1 MIKSLKNNFLN
12 HTILSVISI
21 SCLFAILNLQ
31 NSRVEQLSKTSLDTE
46 IYFKQHKAEDLHLSF
61 LNKMPSFGFDNLLAN
76 STMLRFLQYFGDG
89 EARKHTGYTLSSD
102 YLDVIVNKD
111 PRFATAYLVISPA
124 SSMFGGHPDKTV
136 SLMEKGLQKLSP
148 DIDKA
153 YWVWL
158 YKGIDEILYIGD
170 LEKAQ
175 ESYQKAAEWAK
186 IAGDEKIAESARNT
200 AKFLATKPDIKQAQ
214 VGAWLVVWTS
224 AKDQLTRDFAQRK
237 IEELGGTLVVEP
249 DGRVVA
255 KPPKPANS

>member
-1 MIKSLKNNFLN
+1 MIKTLNNNFLN
-12 HTILSVISI
+12 HIILSVISV
-21 SCLFAILNLQ
+21 SCFFSIVNLQ
-31 NSRVEQLSKTSLDTE
+31 NSRVEQLSQNKSDTE
-46 IYFKQHKAEDLHLSF
+46 IYFKQHKAEDLQLSL
-61 LNKMPSFGFDNLLAN
+61 LNKMPAFGFDNLLAN

-102 YLDVIVNKD
+102 YLEVIANKD

-136 SLMEKGLQKLSP
+136 SLMEKGLEKLSP
-148 DIDKA
+148 DIPNA
-153 YWVWL
+153 HFVWL

-175 ESYQKAAEWAK
+175 KSYEKAAEWAK
-186 IAGDEKIAESARNT
+186 IAGDEKIAESASNT

-224 AKDQLTRDFAQRK
+224 AKDDLTRDFAQRK

-255 KPPKPANS
+255 KPPKPDNS

>member
-12 HTILSVISI
+12 NIIFSILGI
-21 SCLFAILNLQ
+21 SCLFSIVNLQ
-31 NSRVEQLSKTSLDTE
+31 NSRIKEISKNSLDSE

-61 LNKMPSFGFDNLLAN
+61 MNKMPAFGFDNLLAN

-102 YLDVIVNKD
+102 YLEVIANKD

-136 SLMEKGLQKLSP
+136 SLMDKGLEKLSP
-148 DIDKA
+148 DIDQA
-153 YWVWL
+153 YFVWL
-158 YKGIDEILYIGD
+158 YKGIDEILYLGD

-175 ESYQKAAEWAK
+175 KSYQKAAEWAT
-186 IAGDEKIAESARNT
+186 IAGDEKIAKSAQNT
-200 AKFLATKPDIKQAQ
+200 VNFLATKPDIKQAQ
-214 VGAWLVVWTS
+214 VGAWFSVWIS
-224 AKDQLTRDFAQRK
+224 AKDDFTRDFAKNK
-237 IEELGGTLVVEP
+237 IEELGGSLVVEP

-255 KPPKPANS
+255 KPPKPSK